1 MRISIKK
8 ILSLLLVVC
17 MLTGIIQNFGM
28 LSASAKYNNEYYYTS
43 GQTFLSEFALAK
55 KGGLSGGGSKDD
67 LRNNGFTLIDKDLND
82 GAGGNYVY
90 TGYKTTTSESDA
102 IRGLA
107 FYNGGNPPSTYTYNG
122 SVFNIVTV
130 NFHDSSS
137 ASTSPID
144 LNASAG
150 GDYIYMYYTKD
161 PNYGPPLT
169 DFDWDEN
176 SSNDANNICKTP
188 VTWLNTNSYGTA
200 GKIADLNA
208 KAGGDYIYFFVH
220 SSVDTKVDTNSLRT
234 AVSNGNS
241 YIANSA
247 KYINVSTLQT
257 AVNTGNSI
265 IADYDAEGLSCNYDQ
280 TAINNATST
289 INSAINALQT
299 RVTLNAN
306 GGTIGTTQ
314 VDVTV
319 GANTS
324 FSFNTASYVPSRTGY
339 TFKGWSTSASATS
352 GTTGTMTLGLMPVL
366 YAVWQ
371 ANEYHV
377 TFDNLIDFSA
387 WNKSANDG
395 SVSDVTDTGM
405 TITSD
410 SGVGEAT
417 SSSPFFAVEPGKSY
431 KIDMDITGDGWDVY
445 IFFCDANGNSVDFAD
460 GPTNRYSSNGS
471 GADIYT
477 RVFTAP
483 VKDNVVKAQI
493 RLDANGSSNT
503 VRFDNIRVYEDN
515 EVEVSPVNKYVTYD
529 SSFGELPVPVRYG
542 YDFDGWYDSNNNK
555 IDSSSVAK
563 HTSTLFLHS
572 EWKLNND
579 SLNDDVVTVDFGLPV
594 TFSPIENDNIF
605 NDEIAASGF
614 KYIFVGLSD
623 SDTSYSSSVEGDF
636 GTFILNGENVTYTP
650 TGIMNSSD
658 VINYRLSVNYDG
670 KETFVNGKIIIMPA
684 NIVYYEDD
692 FSSSSIEYTDGVSTD
707 NSTGKWMT
715 SGSSLTGSVSQ
726 SLSEDVYGFD
736 PVYAEKTDNYSMGA
750 AHYVSVSKYNNPKGT
765 YNGVTDGAGFWP
777 VAEFTF
783 AGTGFDVVSLISNT
797 TGAIE
802 VKVFS
807 GTETS
812 SAPVYDWIVDTYYG
826 YKIQDG
832 EWIVDSDAEN
842 SIYQIPVIS
851 NNTLPYGIYTVQIIP
866 TYTSRLD
873 HQKAGSYEFYLDA
886 IRVYNP
892 MGDNSDAAS
901 VYAGAGEYTVTNQVL
916 RDILINAKDL
926 DASSESTG
934 VVYINSGV
942 TEGTYEQ
949 YKSVGPKNEVYLS
962 RGQSVAFNMTVEGFI
977 PDSVCVSAHAID
989 GAASMRFVSGD
1000 DYSDGIIIAHKTT
1013 LYYKIPFMN
1022 SENWKDNGDGT
1033 YTTKHPIVITNNG
1046 DGLLSLCNIRVT
1058 TDGIMAAPV
1067 MFSMNPTSFSVAA
1080 DSADSVAGLTQAD
1093 GALFVPDSM
1102 VSAADSDVVATGED
1116 VLVTINTSSEVHT
1129 LTVNGVNATLVSE
1142 NEDGSRTW
1150 SYTYTAESRGEQT
1163 FTLVAYNSDGFASEE
1178 TTVTVDVQSKVE
1190 IFFNKVS
1197 QFFSMIVEFL
1207 DKLFSN

>member
-28 LSASAKYNNEYYYTS
+28 LFASAKYNNEYYYTS

-67 LRNNGFTLIDKDLND
+67 LRDNGFTLIDKDLND
-82 GAGGNYVY
+82 GAGGNFVY

-130 NFHDSSS
+130 NFHNSSS

-169 DFDWDEN
+169 DVDYD
-176 SSNDANNICKTP
+176 SSASNDSVNICKTP
-188 VTWLNTNSYGTA
+188 VTWMNTNGDKGA
-200 GKIADLNA
+200 IGQIADLNA
-208 KAGGDYIYFFVH
+208 AAGGDYIYFFVH
-220 SSVDTKVDTNSLRT
+220 SRVDTKVDTNSLRT

-241 YIANSA
+241 YISNSS
-247 KYINVSTLQT
+247 KYVSVSAVQS
-257 AVNTGNSI
+257 AVNTGNTI
-265 IADYDAEGLSCNYDQ
+265 IADYDTDGLSCNYDQ

-306 GGTIGTTQ
+306 GGTIGTTS
-314 VDVTV
+314 VNVTV

-324 FSFNTASYVPSRTGY
+324 FSFNTSPYVPSRTGY
-339 TFKGWSTSASATS
+339 TFKGWSTSSSVTS
-352 GTTGTMTLGLMPVL
+352 GTTGSVTLGLMPTL

-377 TFDNLIDFSA
+377 TFDNFIDFSS
-387 WNKSANDG
+387 WNKEAGNG
-395 SVSDVTDTGM
+395 SVSDVTDTGF

-410 SGVGEAT
+410 SDAGEAT
-417 SSSPFFAVEPGKSY
+417 SYSPFFAVEAGKSY

-445 IFFCDANGNSVDFAD
+445 VFFHNETSTDLGIDFND
-460 GPTNRYSSNGS
+460 SQNRYSSNGS
-471 GADIYT
+471 GNNSQ
-477 RVFTAP
+477 VFIAP
-483 VKDNVVKAQI
+483 DGATKAQI
-493 RLDANGSSNT
+493 RVDANGAGNI
-503 VRFDNIRVYEDN
+503 VRFDNIRFYEDN
-515 EVEVSPVNKYVTYD
+515 KVQLSIVNKFVTYD
-529 SSFGELPVPVRYG
+529 SPFGELPVPVRYG
-542 YDFDGWYDSNNNK
+542 YDFTGWYDTQGNLV
-555 IDSSSVAK
+555 DSSTVVK
-563 HTSTLFLHS
+563 HTSTLYLHS
-572 EWKLNND
+572 GWKLNND

-594 TFSPIENDNIF
+594 TFSPVENDNIF
-605 NDEIAASGF
+605 LDEASASGAQ
-614 KYIFVGLSD
+614 YTFVGLSKSGTD
-623 SDTSYSSSVEGDF
+623 YSQSVSGNF
-636 GTFILNGENVTYTP
+636 GAFTLNGESVTYTP
-650 TGIMNSSD
+650 SGIMTSAD
-658 VINYRLSVNYDG
+658 VVNYRLSVILNGAETVVDG
-670 KETFVNGKIIIMPA
+670 TITVMPA
-684 NIVYYEDD
+684 NILYYEDD
-692 FSSSSIEYTDGVSTD
+692 FSYSAITYTDGVSSNNT
-707 NSTGKWMT
+707 TGIWT
-715 SGSSLTGSVSQ
+715 TAGSSETGSAAQ
-726 SLSEDVYGFD
+726 SLSGDIYGFD
-736 PVYAEKTDNYSMGA
+736 PVYAERTDNYSMGC
-750 AHYVSVSKYNNPKGT
+750 AHYVSVSRYNNPKAA
-765 YNGVTDGAGFWP
+765 YNGAADGAGSWP

-783 AGTGFDVVSLISNT
+783 AGTGFDIISLISME

-802 VKVFS
+802 VKVFN
-807 GTETS
+807 GTNTS
-812 SAPVYDWIVDTYYG
+812 AAPAYDWIVDTYYG
-826 YKIQDG
+826 YKLENG
-832 EWIVDSDAEN
+832 EWVVDASA
-842 SIYQIPVIS
+842 SSAVYQIPVIS
-851 NNTLPYGIYTVQIIP
+851 NTSLPYGTYTVQVIP

-873 HQKAGSYEFYLDA
+873 HQKDGSYDFYLDA
-886 IRVYNP
+886 VRIYNP
-892 MGDNSDAAS
+892 MGDNSDATT
-901 VYAGAGEYTVTNQVL
+901 VYAGAGEYVIEHQVL
-916 RDILINAKDL
+916 RDILIDAHDL
-926 DASSESTG
+926 DAASESTG

-942 TEGTYEQ
+942 QEGTYEQ
-949 YKSVGPKNEVYLS
+949 YKSAGPKNEVYLAK
-962 RGQSVAFNMTVEGFI
+962 GQSVAFNLTVEGFV
-977 PDSVCVSAHAID
+977 PEAVQVSVHSAD
-989 GAASMRFVSGD
+989 GTASMRFASGD
-1000 DYSDGIIIAHKTT
+1000 DYSDVTDIAHKTT
-1013 LYYKIPFMN
+1013 LYYKIPFMGA
-1022 SENWKDNGDGT
+1022 EYWTDNGDGT
-1033 YTTKHPIVITNNG
+1033 YTTTKPVVITNNG
-1046 DGLLSLCNIRVT
+1046 DGILSLCNIRVT

-1067 MFSMNPTSFSVAA
+1067 MFAMNAETFAVAA
-1080 DSADSVAGLTQAD
+1080 ASAESVSGLTADD

-1178 TTVTVDVQSKVE
+1178 TTVTVDVQSKIE

-1197 QFFSMIVEFL
+1197 NFFSMIVKFL